1 MKIALFIGDLN
12 PVGEELRD
20 YLKANEFYPI
30 CTKNLDEIDQAGK
43 QVGKA
48 IMIFTDPKF
57 AYRFLVENPINE
69 FPNLRILYLRA
80 QPIVKPEAEKQLRE
94 VNLVVFHPGTKDQL
108 VPKLNDYLLN
118 DQNNSDNTM
127 IDDLQ
132 FLVEDTRGKK

>member
-1 MKIALFIGDLN
+1 MKIVLFIGDPT
-12 PVGEELRD
+12 PVGTELRD
-20 YLKANEFYPI
+20 YLKANDYYPI
-30 CTKNLDEIDQAGK
+30 TTTNLDEIDQAGK

-48 IMIFTDPKF
+48 ILVFSDPKF
-57 AYRFLVENPINE
+57 AYRFLIENNINE

-94 VNLVVFHPGTKDQL
+94 VNLNVYHPGTRNLL

-118 DQNNSDNTM
+118 DQNQDSTM

-132 FLVEDTRGKK
+132 FLVDDNRGKK